1 MSMNKKGLSS
11 FFSFTMRL
19 ILFSYICFITI
30 FDIYYYYL
38 ILSHDIV
45 YGHVVGWSAIL
56 IFLYIV
62 PINMVAVALL
72 HYFKIERR
80 ILYNLYYTLSYVLLP
95 IIISTLWNYFYSY
108 NTVNEYLILF
118 ILQNIIIICWYF
130 INRRG
135 KNADIPTYKT
145 SKLVYAI
152 YIIVTFVVILLP
164 DVFKKE
170 HTAAT
175 LIKDAKCID
184 SIIIVPPDE
193 EADINRLQLRGLT
206 MEQVKKLYGD
216 YDAEVCNVCIETPEA
231 LPKENLEDIFIKS
244 DYSLVVVI
252 CYWGREDE
260 SKRLLKSNDYL
271 WDSPNPHDSLGMC
284 LKVSFVEYNGKKIV
298 YDAIQSKTIVND
310 ILSIR

>member
-1 MSMNKKGLSS
+1 MNKKALSS

-80 ILYNLYYTLSYVLLP
+80 ILYNLYYTLLYVLLP

-118 ILQNIIIICWYF
+118 ILQNILFLVKI
-130 INRRG
+130 
-135 KNADIPTYKT
+135 
-145 SKLVYAI
+145 KL
-152 YIIVTFVVILLP
+152 
-164 DVFKKE
+164 
-170 HTAAT
+170 
-175 LIKDAKCID
+175 
-184 SIIIVPPDE
+184 
-193 EADINRLQLRGLT
+193 
-206 MEQVKKLYGD
+206 KL
-216 YDAEVCNVCIETPEA
+216 E
-231 LPKENLEDIFIKS
+231 
-244 DYSLVVVI
+244 
-252 CYWGREDE
+252 
-260 SKRLLKSNDYL
+260 
-271 WDSPNPHDSLGMC
+271 
-284 LKVSFVEYNGKKIV
+284 
-298 YDAIQSKTIVND
+298 
-310 ILSIR
+310 